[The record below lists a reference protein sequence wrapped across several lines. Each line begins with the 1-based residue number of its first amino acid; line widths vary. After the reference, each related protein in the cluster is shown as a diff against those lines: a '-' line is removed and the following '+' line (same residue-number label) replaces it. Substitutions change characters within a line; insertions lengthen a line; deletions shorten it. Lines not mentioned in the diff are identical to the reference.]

1 MPSRKPWTV
10 MVYLAADNNLT
21 NFGIDSLKQM
31 KAVCGDSVNIVAE
44 FYSGPR
50 RPTKRYLF
58 DHRTTLGSIE
68 QDVINISPA
77 KNAGDPANL
86 TAFVEWA
93 ANHYE
98 AEHYFLIIWGHG
110 AGCDDDFPRDPN
122 RRSSSGRSFVARHS
136 LLTPGA
142 GYSKGPQDVLNHG
155 PLDMPGPHGPLN
167 APQGQLD
174 APWSVLDE
182 AIKGV
187 LEEAS
192 KLVLF
197 KLTDQVR
204 LALKKV
210 SFNAECGKENEAL
223 LEVEILHALEKGIL
237 GAFRESVCKDLQD
250 RVLSGLEAGLAI
262 AAQRGV
268 FNSMQRRLAKAFQSG
283 GHDAAECFVRE
294 SVHTGSLSR
303 MLRDVVNAIQGG
315 GDSSMPVLSAGVA
328 AIKSLAFSDHPSSHL
343 SNLQLQ
349 EALRNACRSL
359 PGAKRKIDLLGMD
372 ACEMNMVEIG
382 YELRDC
388 ADYLVAAQGPI
399 PDASW
404 PYDSIL
410 GQLVRNPRVLPRDL
424 ACIATTAYVL
434 NYRDYVDQ
442 PVALS
447 VLDLQESDTMSRIF
461 KDFTIAMEK
470 SFAQAGMRQAIRSAR
485 HKAQSFGQNQ
495 FVDVVDFCQNLAEE
509 PASGDAGMAAL
520 SLIGQLQPLIA
531 YNQCSDGLRRCNG
544 TSFYFPEF
552 DPANFEHQ
560 EDLAV
565 LYGELDFARQTG
577 WGKFVAEFLKQQIK
591 EWKAAESA
599 QETMREATLAMKAG
613 KAKKTGTEPLPHD
626 EMYKHGVATGN
637 GVLTY

>member
-1 MPSRKPWTV
+1 MPTRKPWTV

-58 DHRTTLGSIE
+58 DHKTVLGSIE

-110 AGCDDDFPRDPN
+110 AGCDDDFPRDPK
-122 RRSSSGRSFVARHS
+122 RGPSPGRSFVTRHG
-136 LLTPGA
+136 LLMPGA
-142 GYSKGPQDVLNHG
+142 GKNPLGQPGDPHG
-155 PLDMPGPHGPLN
+155 PLDNPGPHGPLN

-174 APWSVLDE
+174 APWSVLDQ

-192 KLVLF
+192 RLVLL
-197 KLTDQVR
+197 KLTDQIS

-210 SFNAECGKENEAL
+210 SINTQRSKASDAL
-223 LEVEILHALEKGIL
+223 LEVEILNALEKGIL

-250 RVLSGLEAGLAI
+250 RVLSGVEAGLGM

-268 FNSMQRRLAKAFQSG
+268 FNNMQRRLAKVFQSG
-283 GHDAAECFVRE
+283 GHDAVECFVRE
-294 SVHTGSLSR
+294 AVHTGSLTHL
-303 MLRDVVNAIQGG
+303 LRNIVSAIQSGS
-315 GDSSMPVLSAGVA
+315 DSSMPVLSAGAA
-328 AIKSLAFSDHPSSHL
+328 AIKSLAFSDHPASHL

-359 PGAKRKIDLLGMD
+359 PGGKGKLDILGMD
-372 ACEMNMVEIG
+372 ACDMNMVEIG
-382 YELRDC
+382 YEVRDC
-388 ADYLVAAQGPI
+388 ADYLVAAQGSI

-404 PYDSIL
+404 PYDNIL

-434 NYRDYVDQ
+434 SYRDYVDQ

-447 VLDLQESDTMSRIF
+447 TLDLQESGKMCSLFRE
-461 KDFTIAMEK
+461 FTSAMEK
-470 SFAQAGMRQAIRSAR
+470 SFAHAGMRQAIRSAR
-485 HKAQSFGQNQ
+485 RKAQSFGQNQ
-495 FVDVVDFCQNLAEE
+495 FVDVVDFCQNLAED
-509 PASGDAGMAAL
+509 PACGEAGMAAL
-520 SLIGQLQPLIA
+520 SLIGQLHPFIA
-531 YNQCSDGLRRCNG
+531 YNQCSDGLQRCNG
-544 TSFYFPEF
+544 TSIYFPEF
-552 DPANFEHQ
+552 DPANFDHQ

-577 WGKFVAEFLKQQIK
+577 WGSFVAEFLRQQIK
-591 EWKAAESA
+591 EWKAAASA
-599 QETMREATLAMKAG
+599 QETMREAELAMKAG
-613 KAKKTGTEPLPHD
+613 KARKPGTERLPHD
-626 EMYKHGVATGN
+626 EICVHGVAN
-637 GVLTY
+637 GHSVITN